1 MTNTKYFLFF
11 FKELNKNKSQISRV
25 FFTIFLS
32 LLIFSTVTIFKNC
45 IENEIENSSKIFL
58 GGDLELSK
66 KNKVLNI
73 DFFEKLKESFLVT
86 EVIEFTSI
94 IKTNKKESK
103 TTRIKVIDN
112 LYPLIGEV
120 KVDPPNSL
128 RILKNQPDGILIDK
142 TTRNNLDLK
151 LGDKIIIQNFEFE
164 VIGIINSLPEI
175 GNFFL
180 FGDQALINKSGFE
193 NLKVNNLGS
202 FINYKYKMLNKETKQ
217 DIPDYIF
224 KDKDL
229 SIKFPKDIS
238 ENLKKTIEN
247 FIYFLTIMAASA
259 ILISGIGLKNSLFS
273 FLSNNQLKIAI
284 YKSLGLNSKSI
295 KTLYYLQMLTILVF
309 CSLISYILGLFI
321 ISIFDNVL
329 SNLLKIE
336 LQVKFNIYEY
346 LIVLFF
352 SLFIFL
358 IYAKPTFDTINQ
370 IKVRNLF
377 RNSSS
382 NLKLNYNK
390 NSLLEMTIFLIIFIT
405 FFCIINVK
413 PFQTAFF
420 FFFFFII
427 SFFYYSLSKL
437 YILILNK
444 IKSIQNIT
452 FKMGFKNLNNYQN
465 LNSIIIM
472 TMGVGITTLL
482 FLGILCSN
490 INKELNTS
498 IPKDAPDYFFL
509 GIQKGEKN
517 LFSKHIYEIDN
528 QAQQK
533 IVPIISARIEAINNR
548 PPNELAN
555 KNNQSFWFINGER
568 RISWLKDPPS
578 NNQIVEGMWWIF
590 DKKKKLKLSLDHKVA
605 KDLKLKIGD
614 SITFNIYGNLVSGV
628 ITNFRKVDYR
638 DLNINFAILFNPKY
652 ASEIPHEFL
661 STIKFKDKEQ
671 IILNELLNKLPNITY
686 IKLSDYINKTKNF
699 LDKMFIISIVM
710 SGLVVA
716 IGLVVVSNAMSVMTN
731 LKVYQNLVF
740 RILGFERSGIIKL
753 ILFESLIIFIPIIF
767 FSLFFA
773 ILLSYMLIVN
783 FFNIEWYFSFK
794 ISFLISSLSLIVLVL
809 TLLISNQKY
818 LNFNTYSL
826 LRNE

>member
-11 FKELNKNKSQISRV
+11 IKELNKNKSKIAKV

-32 LLIFSTVTIFKNC
+32 LLIFSTVTIFKNS

-58 GGDLELSK
+58 GGDFELST
-66 KNKVLNI
+66 KNKVLNT
-73 DFFEKLKESFLVT
+73 DFLEKLKESFLVT
-86 EVIEFTSI
+86 EIFEFTSI
-94 IKTNKKESK
+94 IKTNKKSSK

-120 KVDPPNSL
+120 RVEPPNSL
-128 RILKNQPDGILIDK
+128 QILKNQADGILIDK
-142 TTRNNLDLK
+142 TIRNNLDLK
-151 LGDKIIIQNFEFE
+151 LGDKIIIQNFEFK
-164 VIGIINSLPEI
+164 VIGIIDSLPEL

-180 FGDQALINKSGFE
+180 FGDQALINKSAFE

-202 FINYKYKMLNKETKQ
+202 FINYKYKILNKETKQ
-217 DIPDYIF
+217 EIPDYIL
-224 KDKDL
+224 KDKNL
-229 SIKFPKDIS
+229 SIKFPKDVS
-238 ENLKKTIEN
+238 ENLKKAIEN
-247 FIYFLTIMAASA
+247 FIYFLTIISASA

-295 KTLYYLQMLTILVF
+295 KNLYYLQMLTILVF
-309 CSLISYILGLFI
+309 CSLISYILGLFL
-321 ISIFDNVL
+321 ISLFDNAL

-352 SLFIFL
+352 SLCIFL
-358 IYAKPTFDTINQ
+358 IFAKPTFDTINQ
-370 IKVRNLF
+370 IRVRNLF
-377 RNSSS
+377 RNSNS
-382 NLKLNYNK
+382 NLNLNYNR
-390 NSLLEMTIFLIIFIT
+390 NSLLEMTIFLIIFISV
-405 FFCIINVK
+405 FCIINVK

-427 SFFYYSLSKL
+427 SFFYYSLSKV

-444 IKSIQNIT
+444 IKSKQNVS
-452 FKMGFKNLNNYQN
+452 FKMGIKNLNDYKN

-482 FLGILCSN
+482 FLGILSSN
-490 INKELNTS
+490 INKELNSS

-509 GIQKGEKN
+509 GIQKDEKN
-517 LFSKHIYEIDN
+517 FFSKHIYEIDN

-533 IVPIISARIEAINNR
+533 IVPIISASIEAINNR
-548 PPNELAN
+548 PPNEFAN
-555 KNNQSFWFINGER
+555 KNNKSFWFINGER

-578 NNQIVEGMWWIF
+578 NNQIVEGEWWVF
-590 DKKKKLKLSLDHKVA
+590 DQKKRLKLSLDHKVA

-614 SITFNIYGNLVSGV
+614 SMTFNIYGNSVSGV

-661 STIKFKDKEQ
+661 STIKFEDEEQ
-671 IILNELLNKLPNITY
+671 ISLSELLNKLPNITY
-686 IKLSDYINKTKNF
+686 IKLSDYINKTRNF
-699 LDKMFIISIVM
+699 LDKMFIVSLFM
-710 SGLVVA
+710 SGFVVA
-716 IGLVVVSNAMSVMTN
+716 IGLFVVSNAMSVMGN

-740 RILGFERSGIIKL
+740 KILGFERSGIIKL
-753 ILFESLIIFIPIIF
+753 ILFESLMIFVPVFF
-767 FSLFFA
+767 FSLVFA
-773 ILLSYMLIVN
+773 VLLSYMLIVN
-783 FFNIEWYFSFK
+783 FFDIEWYFSYK
-794 ISFLISSLSLIVLVL
+794 VCFLISGLSLIVLVL

-818 LNFNTYSL
+818 FNLNTYSL

>member
-1 MTNTKYFLFF
+1 
-11 FKELNKNKSQISRV
+11 
-25 FFTIFLS
+25 
-32 LLIFSTVTIFKNC
+32 
-45 IENEIENSSKIFL
+45 
-58 GGDLELSK
+58 
-66 KNKVLNI
+66 
-73 DFFEKLKESFLVT
+73 
-86 EVIEFTSI
+86 
-94 IKTNKKESK
+94 
-103 TTRIKVIDN
+103 
-112 LYPLIGEV
+112 
-120 KVDPPNSL
+120 
-128 RILKNQPDGILIDK
+128 
-142 TTRNNLDLK
+142 
-151 LGDKIIIQNFEFE
+151 
-164 VIGIINSLPEI
+164 
-175 GNFFL
+175 
-180 FGDQALINKSGFE
+180 
-193 NLKVNNLGS
+193 
-202 FINYKYKMLNKETKQ
+202 
-217 DIPDYIF
+217 
-224 KDKDL
+224 
-229 SIKFPKDIS
+229 
-238 ENLKKTIEN
+238 
-247 FIYFLTIMAASA
+247 
-259 ILISGIGLKNSLFS
+259 
-273 FLSNNQLKIAI
+273 
-284 YKSLGLNSKSI
+284 
-295 KTLYYLQMLTILVF
+295 MLTILVF

-321 ISIFDNVL
+321 ISLFDNVL

-336 LQVKFNIYEY
+336 LQVKFNLYEY

-358 IYAKPTFDTINQ
+358 IFAKPTFDTINQ

-377 RNSSS
+377 KNSNS

-405 FFCIINVK
+405 VFCIINVK

-452 FKMGFKNLNNYQN
+452 FKMGIKNLNNYKN

-482 FLGILCSN
+482 FLGILSSN

-509 GIQKGEKN
+509 GIQKDEKN

-548 PPNELAN
+548 PPKEFAN

-578 NNQIVEGMWWIF
+578 NNQIVEGVWWILT
-590 DKKKKLKLSLDHKVA
+590 KKKIKLSLDHKVA

-614 SITFNIYGNLVSGV
+614 TITFNIYGNSVSGV
-628 ITNFRKVDYR
+628 ISNFRKVDYR

-661 STIKFKDKEQ
+661 STIKFEDEEQ
-671 IILNELLNKLPNITY
+671 ISLNELLNKLPNITY

-699 LDKMFIISIVM
+699 LDKMFIISIVYVRFGCCNW
-710 SGLVVA
+710 SCC
-716 IGLVVVSNAMSVMTN
+716 
-731 LKVYQNLVF
+731 
-740 RILGFERSGIIKL
+740 
-753 ILFESLIIFIPIIF
+753 
-767 FSLFFA
+767 
-773 ILLSYMLIVN
+773 
-783 FFNIEWYFSFK
+783 SFK
-794 ISFLISSLSLIVLVL
+794 CDERNGKFKSLSESSL
-809 TLLISNQKY
+809 
-818 LNFNTYSL
+818 
-826 LRNE
+826 

>member
-164 VIGIINSLPEI
+164 VIGIIDSLPEI

-548 PPNELAN
+548 APKEFAN

-578 NNQIVEGMWWIF
+578 NNQIVDGMWWIF

-661 STIKFKDKEQ
+661 STVKFEDEDQIK
-671 IILNELLNKLPNITY
+671 LNELLNKLPNITY
-686 IKLSDYINKTKNF
+686 IKLSDYISKTKNF
-699 LDKMFIISIVM
+699 LDKMFVISIVL

-773 ILLSYMLIVN
+773 ILLSYLLIVN

-794 ISFLISSLSLIVLVL
+794 ISFLISALSLIVLIL

-818 LNFNTYSL
+818 LNLNTYSL

>member
-11 FKELNKNKSQISRV
+11 LNELNKNKSQITKV

-66 KNKVLNI
+66 NNEVLNT
-73 DFFEKLKESFLVT
+73 DFFEKLKESFLVS

-94 IKTNKKESK
+94 IKTNKKGSK

-120 KVDPPNSL
+120 KVEPPNSL

-142 TTRNNLDLK
+142 TIRNNLDLK

-217 DIPDYIF
+217 EIPDYIF

-247 FIYFLTIMAASA
+247 FIYFLTIIAASA

-295 KTLYYLQMLTILVF
+295 KILYYLQMLTILVF

-548 PPNELAN
+548 APKEFAN

-578 NNQIVEGMWWIF
+578 NNQIVEGVWWTF
-590 DKKKKLKLSLDHKVA
+590 DQKKKLELSLDHKVA

-614 SITFNIYGNLVSGV
+614 SITFNIYGNLLSGI

-661 STIKFKDKEQ
+661 STVKFEDEDQIK
-671 IILNELLNKLPNITY
+671 LNELLNKLPNITY
-686 IKLSDYINKTKNF
+686 IKLSDYISKTKNF
-699 LDKMFIISIVM
+699 LDKMFVISIVM

-740 RILGFERSGIIKL
+740 RILGFEKSGIIKL
-753 ILFESLIIFIPIIF
+753 IMFESLIIFIPIIF

-794 ISFLISSLSLIVLVL
+794 ISFLISALSLIVLVL

-818 LNFNTYSL
+818 LNLNTYSL

>member
-120 KVDPPNSL
+120 KVEPPNSL

-164 VIGIINSLPEI
+164 VIGIIDSLPEI

-509 GIQKGEKN
+509 GIQKDEKN

-548 PPNELAN
+548 APKEFAN

>member
-164 VIGIINSLPEI
+164 VIGIIDSLPEI

-548 PPNELAN
+548 APKEFAN

-578 NNQIVEGMWWIF
+578 NNQIVEGVWWIF

-661 STIKFKDKEQ
+661 STVKFEDEDQIK
-671 IILNELLNKLPNITY
+671 LNELLNKLPNITY
-686 IKLSDYINKTKNF
+686 IKLSDYISKTKNF
-699 LDKMFIISIVM
+699 LDKMFVISIVL

-773 ILLSYMLIVN
+773 ILLSYLLIVN

-794 ISFLISSLSLIVLVL
+794 ISFLISALSLIVLIL

-818 LNFNTYSL
+818 LNLNTYSL